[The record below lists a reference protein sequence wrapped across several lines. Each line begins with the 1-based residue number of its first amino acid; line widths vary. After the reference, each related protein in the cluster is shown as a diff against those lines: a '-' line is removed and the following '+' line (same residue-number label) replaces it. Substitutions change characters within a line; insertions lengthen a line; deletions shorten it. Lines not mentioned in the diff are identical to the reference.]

1 MHTSEKE
8 VRRFKAELQKIGINP
23 FVFLPE
29 DILTFLFDKAGT
41 TKGKIPVALAVNDGN
56 EHPQTL
62 LKFRGAWRLY
72 INTVILHKSPERIG
86 ELLTIRIRFNPVT
99 EELLPHPRL
108 TAALQ
113 KNTEALENFNKIR
126 PSLKKEIIKYISFL
140 KTEESIERNI
150 ERAVLFLIGKGSFV
164 GRQDP
169 GLKKESLK
177 NQQ

>member
-29 DILTFLFDKAGT
+29 DILAFLFDKAGT
-41 TKGKIPVALAVNDGN
+41 NKGKIPVSVIVNDGN

-72 INTVILHKSPERIG
+72 INTVILHRSPERIG
-86 ELLTIRIRFNPVT
+86 ELLNIRIRFNPVK
-99 EELLPHPRL
+99 EELKPHPRL
-108 TAALQ
+108 VMALQ
-113 KNTEALENFNKIR
+113 NNAEALDNFNHIR
-126 PSLKKEIIKYISFL
+126 PSLRKEIIKYISFL

-150 ERAVLFLIGKGSFV
+150 ERAVLFLVGKGSFV

-169 GLKKESLK
+169 GLKKGSSK
-177 NQQ
+177 KKQ